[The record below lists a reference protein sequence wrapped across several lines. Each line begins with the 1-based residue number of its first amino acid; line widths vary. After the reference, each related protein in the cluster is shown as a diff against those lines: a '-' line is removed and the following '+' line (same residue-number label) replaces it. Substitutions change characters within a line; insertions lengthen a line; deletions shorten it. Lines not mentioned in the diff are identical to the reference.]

1 MTGQLVIKPHFSGR
15 NETNHLSAQIM
26 QKEAMKTNKRLPILL
41 PTLMALLTLSACA
54 PWTPIN
60 QNPNRI
66 RSPERLAY
74 ESCLQKAAGNESLC
88 KDEKHALL
96 MQQEWEMMTPDR

>member
-1 MTGQLVIKPHFSGR
+1 MTFSTLTQR
-15 NETNHLSAQIM
+15 
-26 QKEAMKTNKRLPILL
+26 ILAG
-41 PTLMALLTLSACA
+41 LMALLTVSACA
-54 PWTPIN
+54 PWTPIS

-74 ESCLQKAAGNESLC
+74 EACLQKAGGNESLC
-88 KDEKHALL
+88 KEEKHALV

>member
-1 MTGQLVIKPHFSGR
+1 MTFCKLSIRILAGLMSLLVL
-15 NETNHLSAQIM
+15 N
-26 QKEAMKTNKRLPILL
+26 
-41 PTLMALLTLSACA
+41 ACA
-54 PWTPIN
+54 PWTPIS

-74 ESCLQKAAGNESLC
+74 EACLQKTGENESLC
-88 KDEKHALL
+88 KEEKQALL

>member
-1 MTGQLVIKPHFSGR
+1 MSFLYRIRFILAGLI
-15 NETNHLSAQIM
+15 
-26 QKEAMKTNKRLPILL
+26 AML
-41 PTLMALLTLSACA
+41 ALSACA
-54 PWTPIN
+54 PWTPIS

-74 ESCLQKAAGNESLC
+74 EACLQKAAGNESLC

-96 MQQEWEMMTPDR
+96 MQQEWEMMSSDS

>member
-1 MTGQLVIKPHFSGR
+1 MMPYNACRITLAAP
-15 NETNHLSAQIM
+15 M
-26 QKEAMKTNKRLPILL
+26 AM
-41 PTLMALLTLSACA
+41 LMLTACA

-60 QNPNRI
+60 ENPNRI

-74 ESCLQKAAGNESLC
+74 DDCLKRAAGNEGLC
-88 KDEKHALL
+88 KEQKHALL

>member
-1 MTGQLVIKPHFSGR
+1 MIQRGKVMTFSK
-15 NETNHLSAQIM
+15 LSL
-26 QKEAMKTNKRLPILL
+26 RILAG
-41 PTLMALLTLSACA
+41 LMSLLALDACA
-54 PWTPIN
+54 PWTPIS

-74 ESCLQKAAGNESLC
+74 EACLQKAGGNESLC
-88 KDEKHALL
+88 KEEKHALL

>member
-1 MTGQLVIKPHFSGR
+1 MKPHNWYRF
-15 NETNHLSAQIM
+15 
-26 QKEAMKTNKRLPILL
+26 ILAA
-41 PTLMALLTLSACA
+41 LMATITLAACA
-54 PWTPIN
+54 PWTPIS

-74 ESCLQKAAGNESLC
+74 EACLQKAAGNESQC

>member
-1 MTGQLVIKPHFSGR
+1 MTFSNIPSRILAGLITLVTF
-15 NETNHLSAQIM
+15 
-26 QKEAMKTNKRLPILL
+26 
-41 PTLMALLTLSACA
+41 SACT
-54 PWTPIN
+54 PWTPIS

-74 ESCLQKAAGNESLC
+74 EACLQKAGGNEDLC
-88 KDEKHALL
+88 KEEKHALL

>member
-1 MTGQLVIKPHFSGR
+1 MTFSTLTQR
-15 NETNHLSAQIM
+15 
-26 QKEAMKTNKRLPILL
+26 ILAG
-41 PTLMALLTLSACA
+41 LMALLTVSACA
-54 PWTPIN
+54 PWTPIS

-74 ESCLQKAAGNESLC
+74 EACLQKSGGNESLC
-88 KDEKHALL
+88 KEEKHALV

>member
-1 MTGQLVIKPHFSGR
+1 MTFSNIPSRILAGLITLV
-15 NETNHLSAQIM
+15 
-26 QKEAMKTNKRLPILL
+26 
-41 PTLMALLTLSACA
+41 TLSACT
-54 PWTPIN
+54 PWTPIS

-74 ESCLQKAAGNESLC
+74 EACLQKAGGNEDLC
-88 KDEKHALL
+88 KEEKHALL

>member
-1 MTGQLVIKPHFSGR
+1 MTFSNIPYR
-15 NETNHLSAQIM
+15 ILSGLI
-26 QKEAMKTNKRLPILL
+26 TSV
-41 PTLMALLTLSACA
+41 TLSACT
-54 PWTPIN
+54 PWTPIS

-74 ESCLQKAAGNESLC
+74 EECLQKAGGNEDLC
-88 KDEKHALL
+88 KEEKHALL

>member
-1 MTGQLVIKPHFSGR
+1 MKICRSATHVLVSLIAS
-15 NETNHLSAQIM
+15 
-26 QKEAMKTNKRLPILL
+26 
-41 PTLMALLTLSACA
+41 LTLSACA
-54 PWTPIN
+54 PWTPIS

-74 ESCLQKAAGNESLC
+74 EACLQQASGNESLC
-88 KDEKHALL
+88 KEEKHALL